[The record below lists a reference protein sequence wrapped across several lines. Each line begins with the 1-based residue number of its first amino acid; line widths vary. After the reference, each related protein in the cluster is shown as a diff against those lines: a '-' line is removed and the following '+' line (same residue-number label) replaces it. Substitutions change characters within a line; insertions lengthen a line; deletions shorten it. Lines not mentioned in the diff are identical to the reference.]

1 MLFWI
6 ITVAVIVILLIL
18 VISGIIPLRLWI
30 AQSNAKR
37 LGKTTRRKI
46 SRIKEFYNGEP
57 RPVSMIVLHV
67 ISIIVILVIAVLS
80 FSLFSIV
87 NTGKDTNA
95 SGQKVTDNDSE
106 IIKYSEDKTISGYVE
121 EDNDSQNFSEES
133 SSFYETGVVF
143 PESSSRYLSYEEIE
157 TLEDGYIYPV
167 DRMLEYA
174 INEIYAREGYD
185 FQEAEWKEYY
195 SKFSWYHNL
204 GYSGEET
211 VSRFNKYEKENVDK
225 LSNKRNEV
233 KNP

>member
-6 ITVAVIVILLIL
+6 FIIAVIVILLIL
-18 VISGIIPLRLWI
+18 VIIGKIPLRLWI

-46 SRIKEFYNGEP
+46 SRIKKFYNGEP
-57 RPVSMIVLHV
+57 RPISMNVLYV
-67 ISIIVILVIAVLS
+67 ISIIVILVIAISS
-80 FSLFSIV
+80 FALFRTV
-87 NTGKDTNA
+87 NTGTDTNA
-95 SGQKVTDNDSE
+95 SGQKDTNNDSE

-121 EDNDSQNFSEES
+121 DNDSQNFSEES
-133 SSFYETGVVF
+133 NSFYETGIVF

-185 FQEAEWKEYY
+185 FQMPKWKEYY

-204 GYSGEET
+204 GYSDEET

-225 LSNKRNEV
+225 LSNKRDEV